1 MTQLNHQL
9 DQSITDIL
17 KSIELMKKNQEKTKL
32 KSQQI
37 IHKLRKNREDLI
49 QETYNEAFNI

>member
-1 MTQLNHQL
+1 VTQLNHQL